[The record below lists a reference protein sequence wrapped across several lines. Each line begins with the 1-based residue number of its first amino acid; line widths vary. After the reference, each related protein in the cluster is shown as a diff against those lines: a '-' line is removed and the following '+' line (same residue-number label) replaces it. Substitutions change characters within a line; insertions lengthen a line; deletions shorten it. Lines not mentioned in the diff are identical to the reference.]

1 MGLFQSVKN
10 IYHLFQAV
18 AANLFFGFPSRK
30 IKIIGVTGTN
40 GKTTT
45 VWMVDKILQ
54 EAGFKT
60 AVSSTINFKIGEEEW
75 VNKTKFTTRSAWQTQ
90 KFIKQAVKAEC
101 DYLVME
107 TSSHALDQN
116 RVWGVVYDVAV
127 ITNITR
133 EHLDYHG
140 DMESYKN
147 AKLRLFTAI
156 GKNSKSKIL
165 NSKQVTNSKP
175 QIRKNGVVI
184 VNLAMDRAEE
194 FLAVEADEKYGYFTE
209 TLNYKSEI
217 LNKIQT
223 INNKF
228 ETVEARNIKSDINGS
243 AFEVRDMKFE
253 IHLPGQFNVENA
265 LAAVCAGLSQGINLT
280 ICSKAL
286 KKIKKVPGRMD
297 YVENDRG
304 LKIIIDYALT
314 PDSMEKLGQLARQ
327 IAEKHKIIWVFGAC
341 GERDRGKRP
350 IMGAVG
356 AKYADIVIIT
366 NEDPYGEDEE
376 DIINQVLS
384 GIVDG
389 TELEDGTNSKFQI
402 LNSKSNSK
410 SQKPKNNKK
419 FNKEE
424 NGDKVVFK
432 ITDRKDAIKK
442 ALEMAQEGDVVLVTG
457 KGAEETMAIGKK
469 RIPWNDR
476 KVVEKILKG

>member
-1 MGLFQSVKN
+1 
-10 IYHLFQAV
+10 
-18 AANLFFGFPSRK
+18 
-30 IKIIGVTGTN
+30 
-40 GKTTT
+40 
-45 VWMVDKILQ
+45 MVDKILQ

-165 NSKQVTNSKP
+165 NSKQITNSKP

-194 FLAVEADEKYGYFTE
+194 FLAVEADEKYGYSVE
-209 TLNYKSEI
+209 TLNTKTEI
-217 LNKIQT
+217 LDKIQT

-243 AFEVRDMKFE
+243 VFEVRDMKFK

-265 LAAVCAGLSQGINLT
+265 LAAVCAGLSQGINLMS
-280 ICSKAL
+280 CSKAL
-286 KKIKKVPGRMD
+286 EKIKKVPGRMD

-314 PDSMEKLGQLARQ
+314 PDSMEKLGKLAKQ
-327 IAEKHKIIWVFGAC
+327 IAGEHKVIWVFGAC

-350 IMGAVG
+350 MMGEIG
-356 AKYADIVIIT
+356 AKYADVVIIT

-389 TELEDGTNSKFQI
+389 AELEDGT
-402 LNSKSNSK
+402 NSKSNSK

-419 FNKEE
+419 FNKEKK
-424 NGDKVVFK
+424 GDKVVFK

-476 KVVEKILKG
+476 KVVERILKG